1 MSRLSR
7 ALALT
12 AFAFAA
18 VLAAA
23 EPRPVPTP
31 TVAAV
36 PSPASAGAV
45 GPALARAP
53 DGTVWLA
60 WLDPL
65 ADGAALRCAAFDST
79 RGRWRDA
86 VTIVS
91 GPAVLATDDA
101 PPALAAGPT
110 GNLTTVWSAA
120 PPGAA
125 AESFLQ
131 FSTSADSGR
140 TWSAPAA
147 LTAESMS
154 TRHAA
159 LITLADGRVLAAWL
173 DHRDRTQAGSSAR
186 LSTRILAPT
195 PDREILIAPRVSET
209 SPPALVAFPDGGALL
224 AFRGQ
229 AEGDMRDIHTVRFHQ
244 DRWAEPRILNPD
256 AWRTPRD
263 PAAGPALAVDG
274 GRVAAAWF
282 TAAEGRPRVLISTS
296 PDAGARFLLPLTLD
310 LGHPAGPPSV
320 ALLHDGAALAVW
332 IEGASSAPDAAPA
345 ALWFRRT
352 SPDFTLDA
360 PLQLHADTDQ
370 PPRGHP
376 RVALLRD
383 FAGDVPTAAVLVA
396 YAVGGA
402 AAGLRTAV
410 VTVSEAA
417 LLAAANSDCDCAS
430 TPEQLLGYPF
440 RGAVTAVDT
449 ARGELTAQHAEL
461 PGIFPAG
468 AHVFRAVP
476 ALLAALQP
484 GRDFLGR
491 IEQRAGAWWL
501 FNVRLLVTPPARP
514 Q

>member
-23 EPRPVPTP
+23 EPRPTPTP

-36 PSPASAGAV
+36 PSPASVGAV

-60 WLDPL
+60 WLDPI
-65 ADGAALRCAAFDST
+65 ADGAALRCAAFDAA
-79 RGRWRDA
+79 RGQWRDA

-91 GPAVLATDDA
+91 GPAVLATDDT
-101 PPALAAGPT
+101 PPVLAAGPA
-110 GNLTTVWSAA
+110 GNLVAIWSAA

-125 AESFLQ
+125 AGSFLQ

-140 TWSAPAA
+140 TWSAPAPV
-147 LTAESMS
+147 TNESPS
-154 TRHAA
+154 TGHAA
-159 LITLADGRVLAAWL
+159 LVALADGRVLAAWL
-173 DHRDRTQAGSSAR
+173 DHRDRSPAGSSSR
-186 LSTRILAPT
+186 LSVRILAPT
-195 PDREILIAPRVSET
+195 PDREILIAPRVGET

-224 AFRGQ
+224 AFRGHT
-229 AEGDMRDIHTVRFHQ
+229 ENDIRDIHTVRLHQ
-244 DRWAEPRILNPD
+244 DRWTEPRSLNPD

-274 GRVAAAWF
+274 SRVAAAWF

-310 LGHPAGPPSV
+310 LGHAVGPPSV

-332 IEGASSAPDAAPA
+332 IEGAPSAPDAAPA
-345 ALWFRRT
+345 ALWLRRT
-352 SPDFTLDA
+352 SPDFALDA
-360 PLQLHADTDQ
+360 PFRLHADADQ
-370 PPRGHP
+370 PLRGRPRF
-376 RVALLRD
+376 ALLRD
-383 FAGDVPTAAVLVA
+383 FAADVPTAAVLVA

-402 AAGLRTAV
+402 TSGLRTAL
-410 VTVSEAA
+410 VTVPEAA

-440 RGAVTAVDT
+440 RGAVTAVDA

-468 AHVFRAVP
+468 AHVFRADP

-484 GRDFLGR
+484 GREFLGR

-501 FNVRLLVTPPARP
+501 FNVRLLVTPP
-514 Q
+514 QKKS